1 MSEATAAER
10 SSMPRQNSL
19 TRLPT
24 ANWASFSRYSAGME
38 HESEPPSPVTTTR
51 SPELHEN
58 AALAVELDAVAY
70 LDAVERFGLGD
81 RHVAF
86 QRVLAVD
93 DGDRVVGDCLRLAG
107 DHLGAI
113 RVLLLLPAEAGAAA
127 SSESVTSERTS
138 DRTNRLR
145 PLPGQAS
152 IPRASD

>member
-38 HESEPPSPVTTTR
+38 HESKPPSPVTTTR

-70 LDAVERFGLGD
+70 LDALERFGLGG
-81 RHVAF
+81 RNVAL

-93 DGDRVVGDCLRLAG
+93 DSDRVVGDGLYLAG
-107 DHLGAI
+107 DRLRAI
-113 RVLLLLPAEAGAAA
+113 RVLLLLLLLGAHDQL
-127 SSESVTSERTS
+127 E
-138 DRTNRLR
+138 L
-145 PLPGQAS
+145 G
-152 IPRASD
+152 